1 MALKSK
7 ILLLLEEKKGTAI
20 SGQEIAEALCVSR
33 SAVWKAI
40 NSLKAE
46 GHKIEAVPNKG
57 YTLKKMSDILSFEG
71 IYPHLKEEF
80 KGIELKVL
88 GEVTSTNL
96 LARQETSEENRPLV
110 IIANSQT
117 KGRGRKGRDFFSPPD
132 TGIYMSFLL
141 EPAKHFE
148 ETVRTTIAAAVAVK
162 NALSEFTNKNV
173 QIKWVND
180 IFADNKKVCG
190 ILTEAVTDLETR
202 GISKVIVGIGINVTT
217 ESFPEDILG
226 IAGSVSE
233 KPVSRNL
240 IAAEVI
246 NSLLTLYKDL
256 NDEYIIEEY
265 IKASLVMGKNIT
277 YVKNNISC
285 TGFVKDINDSG
296 NLIVEKDDG
305 TEDILS
311 SGEVSLRSSSFTM

>member
-7 ILLLLEEKKGTAI
+7 ILLLLEEKKGSAV
-20 SGQEIAEALCVSR
+20 SGQEIAEALSVSR

-40 NSLKAE
+40 NALKEE
-46 GHKIEAVPNKG
+46 GHQIEAVPNKG
-57 YTLKKMSDILSFEG
+57 YTLKKMSDVLSFEG
-71 IYPHLKEEF
+71 IYPHLNDEF
-80 KGIELKVL
+80 KDIDLKVM

-96 LARQETSEENRPLV
+96 LARESTLENGRPLV

-141 EPAKHFE
+141 EPAKRFE
-148 ETVRTTIAAAVAVK
+148 ETIRTTIAAAVAVK
-162 NALSEFTNKNV
+162 NALSKFTTKNV

-202 GISKVIVGIGINVTT
+202 EISKVVVGIGINVTT
-217 ESFPEDILG
+217 ESFPEDILNV
-226 IAGSVSE
+226 AGSVSE

-240 IAAEVI
+240 IASEVI
-246 NSLLTLYKDL
+246 NSFLTLYKDL
-256 NDEYIIEEY
+256 TDEYIINEY
-265 IKASLVMGKNIT
+265 KKASLVMGRTIT
-277 YVKNNISC
+277 YSRNGVSY
-285 TGFVKDINDSG
+285 TGVVRDINDNG
-296 NLIVEKDDG
+296 NLIVERDG
-305 TEDILS
+305 TEDVLS
-311 SGEVSLRSSSFTM
+311 SGEVSLGSSSFAK